1 MMGSFLVALN
11 AISLLIGIHL
21 LKRSLKNVAI
31 YSRILQEAEN
41 LEDDTIKELANAK
54 IPEGITMDDVHKYVR
69 KEADMVAR
77 IKEIYQSV
85 DSYRE
90 AVAQQIA
97 QSSSI
102 EPADF
107 KARLQ
112 EGIGGHSE

>member
-1 MMGSFLVALN
+1 
-11 AISLLIGIHL
+11 
-21 LKRSLKNVAI
+21 
-31 YSRILQEAEN
+31 
-41 LEDDTIKELANAK
+41 
-54 IPEGITMDDVHKYVR
+54 
-69 KEADMVAR
+69 MVAR